1 MEIVYPISTILLFVG
16 FILVE
21 KTKNKVDILKQIVL
35 TIVLLFCYNATICY
49 ILTFLNL
56 KSTLE
61 SLSLINFIFA
71 SIEIIYIVKTKK
83 IQKFSFNKMDL
94 LYIVIIAIATIIVS
108 YLNFGFP
115 FEIKYETGDPATHYL
130 TADLFRE
137 QDSLLPKGRPDQV
150 FGSLSN
156 RKTASYVN
164 TGLIMK
170 CLERIVDPIDNYNVF
185 IIFGITILFLNGW
198 MFYST
203 ISRFAKNNKTRFLA
217 FIVSILYLMGYPLNS
232 FLFGFEYLSMGIL
245 VLNAIIAS
253 IDIYQKEE
261 IGYKLNLLVFFLLN
275 YGLFTAY
282 YMFVPF
288 VYSGLW
294 IYFCINHYKK
304 KKKIF
309 SKKLIIQ
316 LIITL
321 ILPFILGY
329 IYHISPEIFAVF
341 MNKSLDINIAIEEL
355 SAIVNQ
361 GLASFGY
368 IYVNLFSNTLPI
380 LTLAI
385 ITMYKQY
392 KENRGTII
400 ITYLAFLFIFILL
413 IGYMFEKVSMYYLSK
428 NYFALWLL
436 LYYLAYKGLLILY
449 EKKKIIPFALVTT
462 YISAIIITLIFVD
475 TNVPHGQVDRDENIL
490 QVADIYG
497 ANKTILE
504 NENDLNLQEIELLKV
519 ANEIIPKESK
529 FEVAG
534 NIEQGFWTYALIRR
548 INNDDDEHFGI
559 EKLEYK
565 MLELWKRIGNID
577 YCLYFNRGKYYQKW
591 KKELLENA
599 EIIYENDAGG
609 ILKYN
614 NLNK

>member
-1 MEIVYPISTILLFVG
+1 MEILYPISTILLFVG

-83 IQKFSFNKMDL
+83 IQKFSFNKIDL

-130 TADLFRE
+130 MSDLFRE
-137 QDSLLPKGRPDQV
+137 QDTLLSKGKPDQV

-170 CLERIVDPIDNYNVF
+170 CLERIVNPIDNYNVF

-203 ISRFAKNNKTRFLA
+203 ISRFAKNNQTRFLA

-294 IYFCINHYKK
+294 IYFCINNYKK
-304 KKKIF
+304 EKKIF

-329 IYHISPEIFAVF
+329 IYHISPEMYTVF
-341 MNKSLDINIAIEEL
+341 INKSIDVNIAIEEQN
-355 SAIVNQ
+355 AIVSES
-361 GLASFGY
+361 LPSVGY

-380 LTLAI
+380 LFIAI

-400 ITYLAFLFIFILL
+400 ITYFAFLFIFILL

-462 YISAIIITLIFVD
+462 YIYAIIITLIFVD
-475 TNVPHGQVDRDENIL
+475 TNIPHGQIDRDENIL

-497 ANKTILE
+497 ANKTILKKE
-504 NENDLNLQEIELLKV
+504 KDLNLQEIELLKI
-519 ANEIIPKESK
+519 ADETIPKESK

-548 INNDDDEHFGI
+548 FNNDDDEHFGI

-565 MLELWKRIGNID
+565 MVVVGKKAGKID
-577 YCLYFNRGKYYQKW
+577 YCLYFSRGEFYQKW
-591 KKELLENA
+591 KKELMKDA
-599 EIIYENDAGG
+599 EIIYKNDAGG

-614 NLNK
+614 NSNK